1 LNPFALLGKCFRF
14 AGRFDRAQFAIAYF
28 ADLAIACGLALG
40 LGLLGA
46 SGGRESPSVLLLVL
60 MLILTPLIAG
70 IALGASVRRLHDLG
84 QPGWYVLVSLLPC
97 LGFLFL
103 LYLLVAPGSATAA
116 APSSSKAVP
125 ALLIA
130 VVLAVV
136 AIPVLGIVAAIAI
149 PSLLRARVSANE
161 AAAISDIRSVIMAEA
176 AYQSMNGGFY
186 EGRLQCLAK
195 PDDCLSNSTAPP
207 FLDGATLAPTK
218 SGYARELVA
227 GPAGRDLPPGLSR
240 TSVTSYAF
248 VLHPVTTG
256 QTGVRSFCGDSSGRV
271 CFDPL
276 GRATLVDKT
285 GQDVQC
291 SADCLDLR

>member
-1 LNPFALLGKCFRF
+1 
-14 AGRFDRAQFAIAYF
+14 
-28 ADLAIACGLALG
+28 
-40 LGLLGA
+40 
-46 SGGRESPSVLLLVL
+46 
-60 MLILTPLIAG
+60 
-70 IALGASVRRLHDLG
+70 
-84 QPGWYVLVSLLPC
+84 
-97 LGFLFL
+97 
-103 LYLLVAPGSATAA
+103 
-116 APSSSKAVP
+116 
-125 ALLIA
+125 
-130 VVLAVV
+130 
-136 AIPVLGIVAAIAI
+136 
-149 PSLLRARVSANE
+149 
-161 AAAISDIRSVIMAEA
+161 
-176 AYQSMNGGFY
+176 MNGGFY